1 MAALIHG
8 MKRTWLLIMATNYTP
23 GTAQRPDFIDIS
35 NLNDDTK
42 INWGEV
48 ATIGLKAVVVKVSES
63 TTFID
68 DQAAAHAVGAKGI
81 GLLVHAYHYY
91 WGDVDN
97 EAAFAIAKAKAAGI
111 PQGSY
116 LFMDFEEEKVEG
128 DWTAQTLAFCKLV
141 EAAGYKSGL
150 YIGESLYTENINAAS
165 IEAAGIYVWIANY
178 SNRPQVGHNAWQF
191 SDKFVLAG
199 YGEKPVDA
207 SIDFSGLLVGG
218 GTDPNPD
225 PDPVNPFQPPKRPK
239 IEPGA
244 YVSVKKTS
252 AYSPNG
258 EDLIQVIAP
267 DGVHLQDYDL
277 WEISQKIVYENIRLI
292 SPNGAV
298 FLLSVDDNG
307 QLITRKEVKNK

>member
-1 MAALIHG
+1 MAAPTHG
-8 MKRTWLLIMATNYTP
+8 MKRTWLLTMANNYTP

-35 NLNDDTK
+35 NLDDDKK
-42 INWGEV
+42 INWGQV
-48 ATIGLKAVVVKVSES
+48 STVGLKAVVVKVSES
-63 TTFID
+63 TSFTD
-68 DQAAAHAVGAKGI
+68 DQAAAHTASAKGV
-81 GLLVHAYHYY
+81 GLSVHAYHYY

-97 EAAFAIAKAKAAGI
+97 EAAFAIARARAAGI
-111 PQGSY
+111 PLGSY
-116 LFMDFEEEKVEG
+116 LFMDFEEEKIAG
-128 DWTAQTLAFCKLV
+128 DWTAQALAFCKLI

-150 YIGESLYTENINAAS
+150 YIGESLYTEKINATS
-165 IEAAGIYVWIANY
+165 IEAADIYVWLSNY
-178 SNRPQVGHNAWQF
+178 SKRPQVGHDAWQF

-199 YGEKPVDA
+199 YDEKPVDA

-225 PDPVNPFQPPKRPK
+225 PDPVDPYKPPKRPK

-258 EDLIQVIAP
+258 EDFIQVIAP

-277 WEISQKIVYENIRLI
+277 WDISQKIVYENIRLV

-298 FLLSVDDNG
+298 FLLSVNDSG
-307 QLITRKEVKNK
+307 QLITRKEVKDK